1 MHRFSLTCDARGMW
15 TLTGATGTK
24 PLRFRDLPA
33 AVEFA
38 REDACGSEADIELR
52 AEGLYMF
59 VHQKKGWPHCLYA
72 RAPER
77 REGATTTNA
86 RNLMTT
92 MEPGTRAL
100 THQQLPA
107 NVAGRTLR
115 ATAYRYVRA
124 GFEGLIVVGLFLVLA
139 GAALYLRARLG
150 FVMWPGAH

>member
-24 PLRFRDLPA
+24 PLHFGDLPA

-59 VHQKKGWPHCLYA
+59 VRQKKGWPHCLYA

-77 REGATTTNA
+77 REEATTTNA

-92 MEPGTRAL
+92 MNPGAGI
-100 THQQLPA
+100 
-107 NVAGRTLR
+107 VAPRQRVRVDAAKATPR
-115 ATAYRYVRA
+115 ATVYRYLGA
-124 GFEGLIVVGLFLVLA
+124 AFEGLVLVGLFLALA
-139 GAALYLRARLG
+139 GTALYLRARLG
-150 FVMWPGAH
+150 FVL